1 MLLNKMKKSVKKGFT
16 LIELLIVVAIIG
28 ILAAVA
34 IPAYQDYTQQATAS
48 QGVSG
53 LSSYKTS
60 VAVCMQKTGGL
71 TNCTDSLN
79 GVPADIANVAIGA
92 DSGINGVRGVQ
103 TAGGTITAKLDAI
116 IPSNSDTIEV
126 KLIPVL
132 STNGAAL
139 NWVIT
144 CEGDSAADASSIV
157 EGCTGNHASYVPAS

>member
-1 MLLNKMKKSVKKGFT
+1 MLLNKTKKSIKKGFT

-48 QGVSG
+48 QGMSG

-60 VAVCMQKTGGL
+60 VAVCMQKKGALTDCTGG
-71 TNCTDSLN
+71 SN
-79 GVPADIANVAIGA
+79 GIPADIATGTKQ
-92 DSGINGVRGVQ
+92 INGLDVVTTAAGVV
-103 TAGGTITAKLDAI
+103 TATLNAIVPGTTDG
-116 IPSNSDTIEV
+116 IEV
-126 KLIPVL
+126 KLTPSL

-144 CEGDSAADASSIV
+144 CHPGSTATAGDTMNIV
-157 EGCTGNHASYVPAS
+157 EGCTAEY